1 MLGLG
6 GHRPAR
12 HLLAGRWLQSE
23 VLLLDIGQGGGPA
36 NQAPPIDVGVA
47 FVRQVRGALRRG

>member
-6 GHRPAR
+6 GHRPAC

-47 FVRQVRGALRRG
+47 FVRQVRGALR